1 MALNGVLMAIICIS
15 DPLRPEAV
23 EVMKAL
29 RRVGFQNLVMM
40 TGDSKRTAEN
50 VAATLELDRFYAEV
64 LPEEKAQFVK
74 AAKAEGHRV
83 VMVGDGINDSPALS
97 EADAGIA
104 IAEGADIAREIA
116 DITISARDLHQLIV
130 LKELSNLLMK
140 RVNFNYDF
148 VVSFN
153 AALIALGVAGI
164 LPPAT
169 TALLHNGSTIAL
181 SLHSM
186 TNLKKFV

>member
-1 MALNGVLMAIICIS
+1 MCASGGTQEKFDSLPSEYSQLYLAVEGVLAGVICIE
-15 DPLRPEAV
+15 DPLREEAR
-23 EVMKAL
+23 EVVRAL
-29 RRVGFQNLVMM
+29 KESGISKVVMM

-104 IAEGADIAREIA
+104 IAERG
-116 DITISARDLHQLIV
+116 
-130 LKELSNLLMK
+130 
-140 RVNFNYDF
+140 
-148 VVSFN
+148 
-153 AALIALGVAGI
+153 
-164 LPPAT
+164 
-169 TALLHNGSTIAL
+169 
-181 SLHSM
+181 
-186 TNLKKFV
+186 